1 MAAPVQVTKAAELHT
16 NTGQTE
22 GMIRQGA
29 IIDKSDNLSASGQT
43 PREAP
48 ITRT

>member
-1 MAAPVQVTKAAELHT
+1 MAAPVQVTKASELDT

-29 IIDKSDNLSASGQT
+29 ITDKSDNLSASGRFPCKT
-43 PREAP
+43 L
-48 ITRT
+48 ITEF